1 MSKDFLAR
9 YYQKNK
15 EKTKKSPV
23 KVIKILLKK
32 KKTKSKNKVAKI
44 ISQKI
49 KSKGFL
55 SIKKILRN
63 AKK

>member
-23 KVIKILLKK
+23 KDLTEEV
-32 KKTKSKNKVAKI
+32 KNKK
-44 ISQKI
+44 QK
-49 KSKGFL
+49 
-55 SIKKILRN
+55 
-63 AKK
+63 